1 MDSFR
6 TFLIA
11 LLTAAITSWISH
23 RISLDRVRKEAAQ
36 KHRSS
41 LFQRQVIAYMKF
53 WALLGPTSIR
63 LQEGTIISKDV
74 SGARLN
80 IAIYKNFRQDLIKFF
95 HSEYGIFLSRDVRH
109 AMFDGFDFIEKLI
122 ASKSQAEADPALIAI
137 YNTEAKKVENA
148 FRWLRERARRDLDL
162 QDLKFESEEMKPLD

>member
-1 MDSFR
+1 MDFFR

-23 RISLDRVRKEAAQ
+23 RIALDRLRKEAAQ

-41 LFQRQVIAYMKF
+41 LFQRQVTAYMKF
-53 WALLGPTSIR
+53 WGLLGPTSIR
-63 LQEGTIISKDV
+63 LPEGTIISKDV
-74 SGARLN
+74 GGARLN
-80 IAIYKNFRQDLIKFF
+80 VAAYQKFRQDLLTFF

-109 AMFDGFDFIEKLI
+109 AMFDGFDFIEELI
-122 ASKSQAEADPALIAI
+122 ASQSQAGAETASIAI
-137 YNTEAKKVENA
+137 PNTQAKKVENA

-162 QDLKFESEEMKPLD
+162 QDLSFDLDEVKPLS